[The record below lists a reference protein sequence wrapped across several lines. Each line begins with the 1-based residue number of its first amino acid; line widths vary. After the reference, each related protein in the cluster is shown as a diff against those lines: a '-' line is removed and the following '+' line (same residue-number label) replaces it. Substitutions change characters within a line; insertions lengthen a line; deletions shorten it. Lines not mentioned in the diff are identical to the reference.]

1 MRAFEAVCPRS
12 LEKALSGLETLNKQ
26 NINFMVKAGGT
37 DLLIWIKKGT
47 VTPDRILDI
56 SFIPELR
63 GISFSRENGL
73 RIGAAATVNE
83 AAINSRIA
91 EFYPGLAEACL
102 SHSDQLIRNKATVVG
117 NVCSA
122 VPSGDL
128 LPALG
133 IYEAQICL
141 ATREGERYVG
151 IKEFITGPRKTVC
164 GKNEIVTHIILPAP
178 PATSAS
184 CYLKSGRRSSLDLAQ
199 AGVACLA
206 FGGGGERGYKIV
218 CGAVAPTPV
227 RARQAE
233 QILKG
238 IEWPDAKTLE
248 KAAEKAMEAVS
259 PITDV
264 RAGKEYRRAQVG
276 ELLKRSV
283 LICAERLRGEQ
294 L

>member
-1 MRAFEAVCPRS
+1 MRAFEAICPRS
-12 LEKALSGLETLNKQ
+12 LETALSGLETLNRQ
-26 NINFMVKAGGT
+26 TVNFMIKAGGT
-37 DLLIWIKKGT
+37 DLLVWIKKGT
-47 VTPDRILDI
+47 VAPDRILDI

-63 GISFSRENGL
+63 GISFSREDGL

-83 AAINSRIA
+83 AAANSNIA
-91 EFYPGLAEACL
+91 ELYPGLAEACL

-133 IYEAQICL
+133 VYEARICL
-141 ATREGERYVG
+141 VSREGERYAG
-151 IKEFITGPRKTVC
+151 IEEFITGPRKTTC
-164 GKNEIVTHIILPAP
+164 GKNEIATHIILPAP
-178 PATSAS
+178 PAGSAS
-184 CYLKSGRRSSLDLAQ
+184 CYLKSGRRNALDLAQ
-199 AGVACLA
+199 VGVACLA
-206 FGGGGERGYKIV
+206 FGNGAERGYRIV

-233 QILKG
+233 QVLKG
-238 IEWPDAKTLE
+238 IEQPDAEILE

-264 RAGKEYRRAQVG
+264 RAGSEYRRAQVG
-276 ELLKRSV
+276 ELVKRSV
-283 LICAERLRGEQ
+283 LICAKIAG
-294 L
+294 